1 MEGVNQLDNENLT
14 NDEII
19 INPNET
25 EPEELAESESEEAAT
40 ETAEVSGET
49 AEETAAESEA
59 ETETE
64 ETESDIE
71 ETDNDEAESTEQEDE
86 QNDDS
91 SEEDGEKGP
100 AYGDVICPIC
110 GEMPVANGHEYCY
123 KCETELSKTAIP
135 FRAWLAGIVA
145 LLFSLVAF
153 LMVLLISAPC
163 LQCLKGDMYASR
175 RIWFNAY
182 ENYSGVAEVT
192 KEISDIMNDTV
203 ISAGYNAL
211 MTKLKSDATFDDLFS
226 TGANFRLRI
235 FKTVEKIYDP
245 LKAYQY
251 SSQVFTEPNDA
262 SFIKHNRYM
271 KKSNEVYQIYDTT
284 YAAMGEGIEYLY
296 GLEQPT
302 VEDGQKVIEM
312 FEKARGQEG
321 VSDVWVSYLQ
331 YNVAGYCAFDS
342 EETFEL
348 LKKVD
353 EDAKKDKRDYLWL
366 YGNELISAYISR
378 GLDDEAVP
386 YIETLMKDD
395 ASDFNSRQ
403 AMERIYIRNGE
414 YEKAEEMCN
423 KYSKD
428 NLTTQGVESDSG
440 FNLRINLERSRG
452 NFDSAKQLIE
462 DANATYSLIPEFDR
476 QLALIYLVEGD
487 YDAAY
492 EAAFS
497 AEDKAYYRSYAY
509 SDSSGY
515 TTELTNT
522 TYLCA
527 YMCKKYGKC
536 DSENAEYLDEYL
548 QTAEYIQGGI
558 VEKIVSGE
566 VTIEEALTK
575 GVCDLI

>member
-1 MEGVNQLDNENLT
+1 MNQLDNENLT
-14 NDEII
+14 NDEKI
-19 INPNET
+19 INPEETGLEELTESET
-25 EPEELAESESEEAAT
+25 EEAVT
-40 ETAEVSGET
+40 ETAENNAAELEKVDAE
-49 AEETAAESEA
+49 AEETDAEA
-59 ETETE
+59 EETDAE
-64 ETESDIE
+64 AEETDADDETESSEPDDGQKDD
-71 ETDNDEAESTEQEDE
+71 TSEDE
-86 QNDDS
+86 D
-91 SEEDGEKGP
+91 KGP

-123 KCETELSKTAIP
+123 KCETELSKTPIP
-135 FRAWLAGIVA
+135 VKAWIAGIAA
-145 LLFSLVAF
+145 LLASLVAF
-153 LMVLLISAPC
+153 LMVILISAPC
-163 LQCLKGDMYASR
+163 LQSVKGDMYASR

-182 ENYSGVAEVT
+182 ENYSGVADVT
-192 KEISDIMNDTV
+192 TEISDIMKNTF
-203 ISAGYNAL
+203 ISEGYNAL
-211 MTKLKSDATFDDLFS
+211 MSKFKSDATFDNLFA
-226 TGANFRLRI
+226 TGANFRLKI

-251 SSQVFTEPNDA
+251 SSQVFTGSNDS
-262 SFIKHNRYM
+262 SFIEHNSYM
-271 KKSNEVYQIYDTT
+271 KKSNEIYEIYDTT
-284 YAAMGEGIEYLY
+284 YKAMGDGIEYLY

-302 VEDGQKVIEM
+302 VEDGKKVIEM
-312 FEKARGQEG
+312 FENARGQEG
-321 VSDVWVSYLQ
+321 VSDVWINYLQ

-342 EETFEL
+342 EDTFEL

-353 EDAKKDKRDYLWL
+353 EAAKKDKRDYLWL
-366 YGNELISAYISR
+366 YGIELINAYISR
-378 GLDDEAVP
+378 GLDDEAIP
-386 YIETLMKDD
+386 YIETLMEDD
-395 ASDFNSRQ
+395 ASDFSSRQ

-414 YEKAEEMCN
+414 YEKAEEMCT

-428 NLTTQGVESDSG
+428 NLTTQGDESDSG

-452 NFDSAKQLIE
+452 NYDSAKQLIE

-515 TTELTNT
+515 TAELTNT

-527 YMCKKYGKC
+527 YMCKKYGKGN
-536 DSENAEYLDEYL
+536 SENAEYLDEYL
-548 QTAEYIQGGI
+548 KTAEYVQNGI
-558 VEKIVSGE
+558 VEKIINGE
-566 VTIEEALTK
+566 ITIEEALTK